1 MADILISNESI
12 QYINMATNIL
22 KIDVL
27 DCIVSEDRLIFI
39 VKKGHLGIAIGLKGK
54 NLEKLRK
61 LFKKNIKFVEF
72 DDDKEKFIKNLC
84 KPYKINNLTIEG
96 SGNSTVVK
104 IESNAS
110 DKSKLI
116 GKGGSNIDIIR
127 KLANRHHSIKDV
139 QIK

>member
-1 MADILISNESI
+1 MTDILISNESI
-12 QYINMATNIL
+12 QYINMAANIL
-22 KIDVL
+22 KIDVI
-27 DCIVSEDRLIFI
+27 DCIVSEERLIFI

-61 LFKKNIKFVEF
+61 LFKKNIKFVEL
-72 DDDKEKFIKNLC
+72 DENKEKFIKNLC

-96 SGNSTVVK
+96 SGDSIVVK
-104 IESNAS
+104 IEANAS

-127 KLANRHHSIKDV
+127 KLANRHHSIKYF

>member
-12 QYINMATNIL
+12 QYINMAANIL

-27 DCIVSEDRLIFI
+27 DCIVSNDRLIFI

-61 LFKKNIKFVEF
+61 LFKKNIKFVEL

-84 KPYKINNLTIEG
+84 KPYNINNLTIEG
-96 SGNSTVVK
+96 SGDSTIVK
-104 IESNAS
+104 IEANAS